1 LHDLL
6 ETAPPI
12 VSLFGEMPYA
22 ELQSMIDDPPGKRNW
37 WTAEYLG
44 ELPDAAVSAFCGYG
58 ERVPPGF
65 TQALLI
71 PWGAGVVSDSTPLT
85 NRDAGWVV
93 HPFCVWEG
101 AERDEEHMAWGRE
114 VREVFADWRTGATY
128 LNFIGDEGADRVRAA
143 FGPNYDRLAAI
154 KAVWDPDNVF
164 RGNQNIV
171 PAGAVA

>member
-1 LHDLL
+1 
-6 ETAPPI
+6 

-37 WTAEYLG
+37 WTAEYLAD
-44 ELPDAAVSAFCGYG
+44 LPTAAVQAWCAYSD
-58 ERVPPGF
+58 RMPQQSF
-65 TQALLI
+65 TQSLMV
-71 PWGAGVVSDSTPLT
+71 PWGGAVARNGDATPLT

-101 AERDEEHMAWGRE
+101 EERDAEHMGWGRE
-114 VREVFADWRTGATY
+114 AREVFAPWRTGATY

-143 FGPNYDRLAAI
+143 FGPSYERLAAI
-154 KAVWDPDNVF
+154 KASWDPDNVF

-171 PAGAVA
+171 PAGAPA